1 MYNLSLY
8 MHDFDIIKSSK
19 GCWIDF
25 YFVFYQVSMD
35 YTKRVLPQ
43 LPIANGRDREY
54 TALIPTEDNPS
65 DSAFLSDLSGEGIYD
80 VPRSVIAP
88 YGGKIL
94 INGMR
99 DIYDHPR
106 GKFINIRDDE
116 GVYISPNEDDEDED
130 IYAYPPDALDDH
142 MLLTQEEALQSLG
155 VYGMSG

>member
-1 MYNLSLY
+1 
-8 MHDFDIIKSSK
+8 
-19 GCWIDF
+19 
-25 YFVFYQVSMD
+25 MD

-43 LPIANGRDREY
+43 LPITNGGIRDREY

-65 DSAFLSDLSGEGIYD
+65 DTAFLSDLSGEGIYD

-94 INGMR
+94 INGVR

-106 GKFINIRDDE
+106 GKLINIKDDE
-116 GVYISPNEDDEDED
+116 GVYISPDEDDEDED
-130 IYAYPPDALDDH
+130 IYAYPPDALEDH

-155 VYGMSG
+155 VYGMSNG